1 MIPKMFY
8 FEPLA
13 KAWKHAFLLF
23 RTNVRNLLSSISFK
37 ISRPFFLNNR
47 QNDNSRTFA
56 RAFSIVLIF
65 FLIISHFLAGSAV
78 CEESKGD
85 NSPFALNEIVVSSER
100 IQEYIKNH
108 PQNLSIV
115 ERKEIEERNLST
127 AEDILKVVPGVEVH
141 SSSGIGS
148 RISIRGSGKSG
159 GVLILLNGRPLNTN
173 QYGNFDLNS
182 IPVDIIESLMV
193 FKPPVPVWLGPG
205 GSEGVINI
213 VTRNLPA
220 QADKKKTHSSIK
232 ASGGSFGFAEGAVS
246 RQMSIADGG
255 ALITA
260 MMKHRDGKRPNSDRT
275 DGSLG
280 MMWNRED
287 QKGNKIEVGG
297 RYYESEN
304 GSPGPVDN
312 LTPDARQRYR
322 KGSLETR
329 YSGIM
334 SERGTFSVNAYGDIT
349 QLKDKSQSGFTSK
362 LDDYKLGIKLDTTW
376 SQPKG
381 IWDLRLG
388 GMLEWND
395 LTHTLTG
402 GHHRI
407 RSSLSGQYD
416 RILGPFTGTFSF
428 RGDYTNDF
436 GFNPGFTLG
445 ISGNLTQKCL
455 FKIRAGYTINVPT
468 FEQLYQSA
476 HGSIDQSRG
485 NPELKKEK
493 VRSYDFGIEY
503 KLQEGAVFNANI
515 FRADTDDLIS
525 YKRGDDKI
533 YMPINIANAQRQ
545 GIEVGGKYEWG
556 KGLITEINII
566 IQDSKNSNT
575 GKELPYTPKLKIRC
589 TQQYTLPSLKTRL
602 EGTVR
607 YEGRRFNQLENLPTQ
622 EMDDYISVDI
632 KLTQPFSIKKI
643 NAEWFLKVDNLFN
656 ASYQSHYGYPDDG
669 IRFITGLQ
677 VRF

>member
-1 MIPKMFY
+1 MISKMFY
-8 FEPLA
+8 P
-13 KAWKHAFLLF
+13 
-23 RTNVRNLLSSISFK
+23 I
-37 ISRPFFLNNR
+37 I
-47 QNDNSRTFA
+47 
-56 RAFSIVLIF
+56 LIF
-65 FLIISHFLAGSAV
+65 FLIISQFLGGSAV
-78 CEESKGD
+78 SEESKGD
-85 NSPFALNEIVVSSER
+85 NQPFDLSEIVVSSER

-108 PQNLSIV
+108 PQNLTII
-115 ERKEIEERNLST
+115 ERKEIEDRNLSS
-127 AEDILKVVPGVEVH
+127 AEDILKVIPGVEVY

-159 GVLILLNGRPLNTN
+159 GVLILLNGRPLNAN

-205 GSEGVINI
+205 GSEGAINI
-213 VTRNLPA
+213 LTRSLPA
-220 QADKKKTHSSIK
+220 ADDKKKPQSSIK
-232 ASGGSFGFAEGAVS
+232 ASGGSFGFAEGGIS

-260 MMKHRDGKRPNSDRT
+260 AIKHRDGKRPNSDRT
-275 DGSLG
+275 DTSLG
-280 MMWNRED
+280 LIWNREGQNGD
-287 QKGNKIEVGG
+287 KIEIGS
-297 RYYESEN
+297 RYYQAEN
-304 GSPGPVDN
+304 GSPGPIDN

-329 YSGIM
+329 YSGII
-334 SERGTFSVNAYGDIT
+334 SEEGTFSINAYGDIT
-349 QLKDKSQSGFTSK
+349 QLKDKSQAGFTSK
-362 LDDYKLGIKLDTTW
+362 LDDHKFGLKLDTTW

-402 GHHRI
+402 GHHRM
-407 RSSLSGQYD
+407 RSGVSGQYD
-416 RILGPFTGTFSF
+416 RLLGPFTGTVSF

-436 GFNPGFTLG
+436 GFNPAFTAG
-445 ISGNLTQKCL
+445 ISRGITQKCL
-455 FKIRAGYTINVPT
+455 VKIRAGYTVNVPT

-485 NPELKKEK
+485 NPDLKKEK
-493 VRSYDFGIEY
+493 VWSHDFGIEY
-503 KLQEGAVFNANI
+503 KFSEGVIFNANM
-515 FRADTDDLIS
+515 FRADTGDLIS

-533 YMPINIANAQRQ
+533 YRPINIANAERQ
-545 GIEVGGKYEWG
+545 GIELTGKYEWG

-566 IQDSKNSNT
+566 MQNSKNSDT
-575 GKELPYTPKLKIRC
+575 GKDLPYTPKLKLRC
-589 TQQYTLPSLKTRL
+589 TSQYTLPSLKTRL

-607 YEGRRFNQLENLPTQ
+607 YEGKRFSQLENLPSQ
-622 EMDDYISVDI
+622 RLDDYISVDI
-632 KLTQPFSIKKI
+632 KATQPISIKKI
-643 NAEWFLKVDNLFN
+643 IADWFIKADNLFN
-656 ASYQSHYGYPDDG
+656 ASYQTHYGYPDDG

-677 VRF
+677 MRF